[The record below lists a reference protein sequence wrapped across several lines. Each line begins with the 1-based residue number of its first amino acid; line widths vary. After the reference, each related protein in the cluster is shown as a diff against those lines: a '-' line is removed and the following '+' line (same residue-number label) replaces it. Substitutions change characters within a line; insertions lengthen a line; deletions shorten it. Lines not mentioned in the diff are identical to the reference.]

1 MMVTTIALAA
11 YGALMALALLIASWW
26 GINPWGHITWS
37 WESLDTNLHAVAWG
51 ALAAAPLVVLLLIF
65 DRWTPW
71 PLMPLKESVEREVVP
86 LLEHATLGDFFLIS
100 VAAGFGEELFFRGL
114 LQTGLLQELTQFDI
128 QYAVPISIAIASIV
142 FGMCH
147 WINREYAL
155 VAAIVGAY
163 LGVLLIVSDNLL
175 TPITAHAVYDVIAMW
190 YLVNFKR
197 RWRKPRNSRI

>member
-1 MMVTTIALAA
+1 MVTTVALAA

-26 GINPWGHITWS
+26 GINPWGQVTWS
-37 WESLDTNLHAVAWG
+37 WESLDANLRAAGWG
-51 ALAAAPLVVLLLIF
+51 ALAAIPLVLLLFIL

-71 PLMPLKESVEREVVP
+71 PLVPLKESVEREVVP
-86 LLEHATLGDFFLIS
+86 LLQHASLGDFLLIS

-114 LQTGLLQELTQFDI
+114 LQAGLTQELAQHDI
-128 QYAVPISIAIASIV
+128 PYAVPISIAIASIV
-142 FGMCH
+142 FGLCH

-175 TPITAHAVYDVIAMW
+175 TPITTHAVYDVIAMW

-197 RWRKPRNSRI
+197 RWRKRRVPAV

>member
-1 MMVTTIALAA
+1 MVTTVALAA

-26 GINPWGHITWS
+26 GINPWGQVTWS
-37 WESLDTNLHAVAWG
+37 WESLEPNLRAVGWG
-51 ALAAAPLVVLLLIF
+51 ALAAAPLVVMLVIL

-71 PLMPLKESVEREVVP
+71 PLVPLKESVEREVVP
-86 LLEHATLGDFFLIS
+86 LLEHASFGDFLLIS

-114 LQTGLLQELTQFDI
+114 LQAGLAQELTQASVP
-128 QYAVPISIAIASIV
+128 YAVPISIAIASII
-142 FGMCH
+142 FGLCH

-163 LGVLLIVSDNLL
+163 LGALLIASDNLL
-175 TPITAHAVYDVIAMW
+175 TPITTHAVYDVIAMW

-197 RWRKPRNSRI
+197 RSRKRRIPTA